1 MSENIKLWL
10 TDDIY
15 MDRIVLNSIWSDA
28 KSGGRLQEWNNQ
40 PKHRCFIQLIWLK
53 ADWLDKM
60 CSTENRDFIHTSYT
74 KIHCIISQSNEV
86 LPFHKHQN
94 SGPGKKKKKKINNV
108 RCLEYSSSRTL
119 PYTTPPPSVGH
130 RTSATHSTTQKWKL
144 DNQKSNAASK
154 RTTYINNRV
163 DYIIIL

>member
-1 MSENIKLWL
+1 MHISENIKLWL

-40 PKHRCFIQLIWLK
+40 PKHRCFIRLIWLK

-74 KIHCIISQSNEV
+74 KIHCIISQSNDV
-86 LPFHKHQN
+86 LPFHKHRN
-94 SGPGKKKKKKINNV
+94 SEPGKKKKNQQCKMSGI
-108 RCLEYSSSRTL
+108 
-119 PYTTPPPSVGH
+119 TPPH
-130 RTSATHSTTQKWKL
+130 WTSATHSTTQKWKL
-144 DNQKSNAASK
+144 ENQKSNAASK
-154 RTTYINNRV
+154 RPHT
-163 DYIIIL
+163 